1 MALQKLDMEIC
12 RKLGMEEKKKL
23 LEDKKDTSQDY
34 DDADE
39 FQIEFNE
46 Q

>member
-1 MALQKLDMEIC
+1 MALQKLDMEIS
-12 RKLGMEEKKKL
+12 RKLGEEEKKKL
-23 LEDKKDTSQDY
+23 LEDRKDTSQEY
-34 DDADE
+34 DDAE